1 MIDLHV
7 YLPWQHRVRN
17 NTPGELHLNCWQ
29 PTTGHRAK
37 MLYIHGSADKWAEP
51 HAQQWLQEYVMTRLT
66 DDNPARVVWN
76 A

>member
-1 MIDLHV
+1 MLDLHV
-7 YLPWQHRVRN
+7 YPPFYSYKNPGH
-17 NTPGELHLNCWQ
+17 PGELHLSCGQ

-37 MLYIHGSADKWAEP
+37 MVYIHGSADKWAEP
-51 HAQQWLQEYVMTRLT
+51 RAQQWLQESVMTRLT